1 MSRSISVTLSG
12 IIALLGSLLMLL
24 AGAAGAAAMA
34 FGGNSAA
41 AGRGAAGGPF
51 FAFSLGFLLLVS
63 LWGVGASIGIFF
75 RANWARVSLIIFG
88 TFLAIGC
95 LSGSAAIFLLPT
107 PSLTQSG
114 GISFATV
121 RVWIGIVYL
130 LLAGLGIWWV
140 FLFASK
146 SVRVEFSGP
155 VSEDDARPTII
166 SIIAWLLI
174 VGAASTPVILW
185 FRVTFFLGLLV
196 TGWASILV
204 GVSLFAV
211 QLYAGVGLLRLN
223 PRSRSLAIYYSGYG
237 LLNALLAYVL
247 PGRDARFA
255 AMYAAGMSSAYGAMM
270 LITAVF
276 MLVQIYFLVA
286 NRAAFYPALP
296 DAASANP

>member
-140 FLFASK
+140 FLFASNA
-146 SVRVEFSGP
+146 SHPLVQSDFFPRFTGNRMGLDLSRCLALRRSAVCRRRLTPSQPAFAFAGN
-155 VSEDDARPTII
+155 
-166 SIIAWLLI
+166 LL
-174 VGAASTPVILW
+174 
-185 FRVTFFLGLLV
+185 LGL
-196 TGWASILV
+196 
-204 GVSLFAV
+204 
-211 QLYAGVGLLRLN
+211 
-223 PRSRSLAIYYSGYG
+223 RSA
-237 LLNALLAYVL
+237 
-247 PGRDARFA
+247 
-255 AMYAAGMSSAYGAMM
+255 
-270 LITAVF
+270 
-276 MLVQIYFLVA
+276 
-286 NRAAFYPALP
+286 
-296 DAASANP
+296 